1 MKKNIESK
9 NTKLYNARIDRA
21 WSQERAATEVGVV
34 RKTYI
39 EWESGLRQPNISL
52 LGDICKAFNM
62 TPQQLGF
69 TTYTTLIKPIQSDIA
84 LPHKNTN
91 ASVGMFQ
98 IGITALAL
106 ARLENNWTLEELRI
120 VMQLEMKRLE
130 TMSDNTNG
138 IDRRQM
144 LSFLA
149 GLPVAVLGL
158 SSTNK
163 ALSIPVEESLPMYVT
178 AVPAAWKLYFDG
190 HIAEVATL
198 LPDYISHLTSLIQQ
212 TTRYHETAISLL
224 SQAHQL
230 GSLVVLEN
238 EDFGASMAHNKK
250 ALSYSQTIDNPNIQL
265 AAYIRQAN
273 TLYYRQR
280 WSQMLQTYEEALQ
293 TINIKQASPLV
304 QGRIYSGYGAS
315 LCKFE
320 GREQEARH
328 YMGMAH
334 EVFPD
339 QPEDDPSYI
348 YMNATQYVLH
358 LNDMITMLDIK
369 DAKNAREALNQA
381 SLYVPNLTS
390 PRGIELL
397 NHKAMVASALGD
409 LEETHQHLEQ
419 SISLSKSLGSDL
431 YITSA
436 RDIIE
441 ALPTQWQQE
450 KKVKQLVE
458 RLG

>member
-1 MKKNIESK
+1 MKRNIESK
-9 NTKLYNARIDRA
+9 NIKLYHARIDRA
-21 WSQERAATEVGVV
+21 WSQERAAEEIGVV

-39 EWESGLRQPNISL
+39 EWENVLRQPNISL

-62 TPQQLGF
+62 TPHQLGF
-69 TTYTTLIKPIQSDIA
+69 ATYTTYTKPTDITLPR
-84 LPHKNTN
+84 KNIST
-91 ASVGMFQ
+91 SVGMFQ

-106 ARLENNWTLEELRI
+106 AKLENNWTPEELHNNT
-120 VMQLEMKRLE
+120 QLEMKRLE

-138 IDRRQM
+138 VDRRQM

-149 GLPVAVLGL
+149 GLPVAMLGL
-158 SSTNK
+158 SSVSDM
-163 ALSIPVEESLPMYVT
+163 LSLPVEESLPMYVT

-190 HIAEVATL
+190 HIAEVASI
-198 LPDYISHLTSLIQQ
+198 LPDYISHLTSL
-212 TTRYHETAISLL
+212 TEHTSRYHETAISLL

-250 ALSYSQTIDNPNIQL
+250 ALSYSQSIDNPDIQL

-280 WSQMLQTYEEALQ
+280 WPQMLQTYEEALQ
-293 TINIKQASPLV
+293 TVSIKQASPLV

-320 GREQEARH
+320 GREQEARR
-328 YMGMAH
+328 YMAMAH
-334 EVFPD
+334 EIFPD
-339 QPEDDPSYI
+339 QPENDPSYI
-348 YMNATQYVLH
+348 YMNATQYILH
-358 LNDMITMLDIK
+358 LNDMITLLDIK
-369 DAKNAREALNQA
+369 DAKNAKEALDQA
-381 SLYVPNLTS
+381 SLHVPNLTS
-390 PRGIELL
+390 PRGVELL

-409 LEETHQHLEQ
+409 LEETYQHLQQ
-419 SISLSKSLGSDL
+419 SITLSKSLGSDL
-431 YITSA
+431 YISSA

-441 ALPTQWQQE
+441 ALPTQWQKE
-450 KKVKQLVE
+450 KQVKQLIE
-458 RLG
+458 RLS